1 MSVSTIANR
10 TLLGII
16 RTTLNSWAA
25 AINTLITDVNL
36 TESDIATLQGEMT
49 TAQADILLRQLKDSK
64 STLNDGFRAT
74 AISITVLNT
83 DINNIIQIT
92 NTAPTN
98 VTLVAP
104 STLVNAAN
112 DGSKVLI
119 YNKSTST
126 NTVTL
131 VPSGCTLI
139 GNTAV
144 TQGQTVWI
152 IRTGASEWT
161 RLLFA

>member
-1 MSVSTIANR
+1 MPVNIVSNRITLAAFRTI
-10 TLLGII
+10 
-16 RTTLNSWAA
+16 LNTWRAL
-25 AINTLITDVNL
+25 INTN
-36 TESDIATLQGEMT
+36 ESDIATAEGNITTLQGEMT

-98 VTLVAP
+98 VTLPAP
-104 STLVNAAN
+104 SSLANAAN

-126 NTVTL
+126 DIVTL

-139 GNTAV
+139 GNTGV
-144 TQGQTVWI
+144 SQGETVWL
-152 IRTGASEWT
+152 IRTGATEWT